1 MSLVHEQGKPVTEA
15 GGEIHHLIHGLNYYA
30 DLATKV
36 RAPTSELPSALSK
49 AYGMVLRRPMGVV
62 AAIVPN
68 NFPLTLLGTKLAP
81 ALMAGNTIV
90 VKPAATTPLTT
101 LKIAD
106 LLLEAEF
113 PPGVVNVITGRGTE
127 VGDALVTHDLVR
139 RVAFTGSTAVGRH
152 IMGLAAPKLK
162 RMTMELG
169 GSDPVIVAPDAN
181 IKAAARGIA
190 IGRFWNCGQM
200 CLGGKRIYVFDEV
213 YDELMEQLT
222 RTVAKYEPGLGWE
235 KAEKPNIRVGP
246 LHTADGRPRSASSSR
261 TRSTAAASCC
271 SAATTSRARATSC
284 SRRSWPTR
292 RRTRASRARR
302 PSGRCC
308 RSGGCRPRRGD
319 RAAPTTPSTASARRV
334 WTNDVRVIHRV
345 ANEVDAGM
353 KWVNQFHYGYDELPF
368 GGVKQSGYG
377 KEHGTEG
384 LDYYLEDTSGRRR
397 RARVAMAVTFEAD
410 GAVGYITLDKP
421 PANSYDFEF
430 MEEMGAAVDAA
441 AADDAVKVV
450 IVRCASKK
458 FFCAGADIKAFL
470 ANDTAGNMKM
480 INRGHE
486 ALAAIARVPEG
497 LHRPDRGPRARR
509 RAGDQPRLRPAL
521 RRPRALQARRAR
533 R

>member
-1 MSLVHEQGKPVTEA
+1 MTGMLIAGERTEGAAGEGIDVVDPATEEVIESVPRGGAADVDAAVNAAHTAFKEWSKTDAEERANLLRKAIALIERDRKTLTMSLVHEQGKPVTEA

-36 RAPTSELPSALSK
+36 RGSYQPLPSALSK

-101 LKIAD
+101 LKIAE

-113 PPGVVNVITGRGTE
+113 PAGVVNVITGKGSE
-127 VGDALVTHDLVR
+127 VGDALVTHDKVA

-235 KAEKPNIRVGP
+235 KAEKPAIRVGP
-246 LHTADGRPRSASSSR
+246 LHTADGRTEIMEQLQDALDGGGELLLGGDVPEGKGHFITPTIVANPAQDSRVAREETFGPVLPVWRVSSLDEAIERANDSEYGLGAS
-261 TRSTAAASCC
+261 
-271 SAATTSRARATSC
+271 
-284 SRRSWPTR
+284 
-292 RRTRASRARR
+292 
-302 PSGRCC
+302 
-308 RSGGCRPRRGD
+308 
-319 RAAPTTPSTASARRV
+319 V
-334 WTNDVRVIHRV
+334 WTNDVRTIHRV

-377 KEHGTEG
+377 KEHGMEG
-384 LDYYLEDTSGRRR
+384 LDYYLEDIS
-397 RARVAMAVTFEAD
+397 VV
-410 GAVGYITLDKP
+410 VG
-421 PANSYDFEF
+421 
-430 MEEMGAAVDAA
+430 
-441 AADDAVKVV
+441 
-450 IVRCASKK
+450 
-458 FFCAGADIKAFL
+458 
-470 ANDTAGNMKM
+470 
-480 INRGHE
+480 
-486 ALAAIARVPEG
+486 G
-497 LHRPDRGPRARR
+497 LE
-509 RAGDQPRLRPAL
+509 
-521 RRPRALQARRAR
+521 
-533 R
+533 

>member
-1 MSLVHEQGKPVTEA
+1 MAGMLIAGERTDGQAGEGIDVVDPATEETLESVPRGTAADVDAAVEAADAAFGEWSKTDAEDRATLLRKAIALIERDRKELTMSLVHEQGKPVTEA

-36 RAPTSELPSALSK
+36 RGTHQALPSALSK
-49 AYGMVLRRPMGVV
+49 AYGMVLRRPLGVV

-101 LKIAD
+101 LKIAA
-106 LLLEAEF
+106 LLQEAEF
-113 PPGVVNVITGRGTE
+113 PAGVVNVITGRGSE
-127 VGDALVTHDLVR
+127 VGDALVTHDRVR

-169 GSDPVIVAPDAN
+169 GSDPVIVCPDAN
-181 IKAAARGIA
+181 LKAAARGIA

-200 CLGGKRIYVFDEV
+200 CLGGKRIFVFDEV

-246 LHTADGRPRSASSSR
+246 LHTADGRSELMDQLQDALDGGGELLLGGDVPEGKGHFIAPTIVANPAQDSR
-261 TRSTAAASCC
+261 V
-271 SAATTSRARATSC
+271 AREETFGPLLPVWRVSDLDEAI
-284 SRRSWPTR
+284 RRSNDTEYGLG
-292 RRTRASRARR
+292 AS
-302 PSGRCC
+302 
-308 RSGGCRPRRGD
+308 
-319 RAAPTTPSTASARRV
+319 V
-334 WTNDVRVIHRV
+334 WTNDIRTIHRV

-377 KEHGTEG
+377 KEHGMEG
-384 LDYYLEDTSGRRR
+384 LDYYLEDIS
-397 RARVAMAVTFEAD
+397 
-410 GAVGYITLDKP
+410 
-421 PANSYDFEF
+421 
-430 MEEMGAAVDAA
+430 
-441 AADDAVKVV
+441 VV
-450 IVRCASKK
+450 I
-458 FFCAGADIKAFL
+458 G
-470 ANDTAGNMKM
+470 
-480 INRGHE
+480 
-486 ALAAIARVPEG
+486 G
-497 LHRPDRGPRARR
+497 LE
-509 RAGDQPRLRPAL
+509 
-521 RRPRALQARRAR
+521 
-533 R
+533 

>member
-1 MSLVHEQGKPVTEA
+1 MATMLIGGEKTEGSAGEGIDVVDPATEEVIETVPRGGAADVDAAVQAAHKAFKDWQKTDAEDRANLLRKAIALIERDRKELMLSLVHEQGKPVTEA

-36 RAPTSELPSALSK
+36 KGSYHELPSALSK
-49 AYGMVLRRPMGVV
+49 AYGMVIKRPMGVV

-113 PPGVVNVITGRGTE
+113 PPGVVNVITGRGSE

-181 IKAAARGIA
+181 IKGAARGIA

-213 YDELMEQLT
+213 YDELLEQLT
-222 RTVAKYEPGLGWE
+222 RTVSKYEPGLGWE
-235 KAEKPNIRVGP
+235 RAEKPAIRVGP
-246 LHTADGRPRSASSSR
+246 LHTADGKAEIREQLQDALDTGGELLLGGDDVDGKGHFVQPTIVANPAQDSRVAREETFGPLLPVWRVSSLDEAIERANDSEYGLGAS
-261 TRSTAAASCC
+261 
-271 SAATTSRARATSC
+271 
-284 SRRSWPTR
+284 
-292 RRTRASRARR
+292 
-302 PSGRCC
+302 
-308 RSGGCRPRRGD
+308 
-319 RAAPTTPSTASARRV
+319 V

-377 KEHGTEG
+377 KEHGAEG
-384 LDYYLEDTSGRRR
+384 LDYYLEDTT
-397 RARVAMAVTFEAD
+397 VV
-410 GAVGYITLDKP
+410 VG
-421 PANSYDFEF
+421 
-430 MEEMGAAVDAA
+430 
-441 AADDAVKVV
+441 
-450 IVRCASKK
+450 
-458 FFCAGADIKAFL
+458 
-470 ANDTAGNMKM
+470 
-480 INRGHE
+480 
-486 ALAAIARVPEG
+486 G
-497 LHRPDRGPRARR
+497 LE
-509 RAGDQPRLRPAL
+509 
-521 RRPRALQARRAR
+521 
-533 R
+533 

>member
-1 MSLVHEQGKPVTEA
+1 MASMLIAGEKTEGQAREGLAVVDPATEETLETVPRGTAADVDAAVQAAHRAFADWQKTDAEDRANLLRKAIGLIERDRKDLTLSLVHEQGKPVTEA
-15 GGEIHHLIHGLNYYA
+15 AGEVHHLIHGLNYYA

-36 RAPTSELPSALSK
+36 RGSYQPLPSALSK

-113 PPGVVNVITGRGTE
+113 PAGVVNVITGRGSE
-127 VGDALVTHDLVR
+127 VGDALVTHDQVR

-181 IKAAARGIA
+181 VKAAARGIA

-213 YDELMEQLT
+213 YDELLEQLT

-235 KAEKPNIRVGP
+235 KAEKPAIRVGP
-246 LHTADGRPRSASSSR
+246 LHTADGRTEIREQLQDALDGGGELLLGGGDVDGPGYFVQPTIVANPAQDARVAREETFGPLLPVWRVSSLDEAIERANDSEYGLGAS
-261 TRSTAAASCC
+261 
-271 SAATTSRARATSC
+271 
-284 SRRSWPTR
+284 
-292 RRTRASRARR
+292 
-302 PSGRCC
+302 
-308 RSGGCRPRRGD
+308 
-319 RAAPTTPSTASARRV
+319 V
-334 WTNDVRVIHRV
+334 WTNDMRIIHRV
-345 ANEVDAGM
+345 ANEVEAGM

-377 KEHGTEG
+377 KEHGIEG
-384 LDYYLEDTSGRRR
+384 LDYYLEDIS
-397 RARVAMAVTFEAD
+397 VV
-410 GAVGYITLDKP
+410 VG
-421 PANSYDFEF
+421 
-430 MEEMGAAVDAA
+430 
-441 AADDAVKVV
+441 
-450 IVRCASKK
+450 
-458 FFCAGADIKAFL
+458 
-470 ANDTAGNMKM
+470 
-480 INRGHE
+480 
-486 ALAAIARVPEG
+486 G
-497 LHRPDRGPRARR
+497 LE
-509 RAGDQPRLRPAL
+509 
-521 RRPRALQARRAR
+521 
-533 R
+533 

>member
-1 MSLVHEQGKPVTEA
+1 MLIAGEKTEGQAREGLAVVDPATEETLETVPRGTAADVDAAVQAAHRAFADWQKTDAEDRANLLRKAIGLIERDRKDLTLSLVHEQGKPVTEA
-15 GGEIHHLIHGLNYYA
+15 AGEVHHLIHGLNYYA

-36 RAPTSELPSALSK
+36 RGSYQPLPSALSK

-113 PPGVVNVITGRGTE
+113 PAGVVNVITGRGSE
-127 VGDALVTHDLVR
+127 VGDALVTHDQVR

-181 IKAAARGIA
+181 VKAAARGIA

-213 YDELMEQLT
+213 YDELLEQLT

-235 KAEKPNIRVGP
+235 KAEKPAIRVGP
-246 LHTADGRPRSASSSR
+246 LHTADGRTEIREQLQDALDGGGELLLGGGDVDGPGYFVQPTIVANPAQDARVAREETFGPLLPVWRVSSLDEAIERANDSEYGLGAS
-261 TRSTAAASCC
+261 
-271 SAATTSRARATSC
+271 
-284 SRRSWPTR
+284 
-292 RRTRASRARR
+292 
-302 PSGRCC
+302 
-308 RSGGCRPRRGD
+308 
-319 RAAPTTPSTASARRV
+319 V
-334 WTNDVRVIHRV
+334 WTNDMRIIHRV
-345 ANEVDAGM
+345 ANEVEAGM

-377 KEHGTEG
+377 KEHGIEG
-384 LDYYLEDTSGRRR
+384 LDYYLEDIS
-397 RARVAMAVTFEAD
+397 VV
-410 GAVGYITLDKP
+410 VG
-421 PANSYDFEF
+421 
-430 MEEMGAAVDAA
+430 
-441 AADDAVKVV
+441 
-450 IVRCASKK
+450 
-458 FFCAGADIKAFL
+458 
-470 ANDTAGNMKM
+470 
-480 INRGHE
+480 
-486 ALAAIARVPEG
+486 G
-497 LHRPDRGPRARR
+497 LE
-509 RAGDQPRLRPAL
+509 
-521 RRPRALQARRAR
+521 
-533 R
+533 

>member
-1 MSLVHEQGKPVTEA
+1 MTGMLIAGERTEGSAGEGLDVVNPANEETIEQVPRGTAADVDAAVEAADKAFVEWSKTDAEDRANLLRKAIALIERDRKDLTMSLVHEQGKPVTEA
-15 GGEIHHLIHGLNYYA
+15 GGEVHHMIHGLNYYA

-36 RAPTSELPSALSK
+36 RGSHQALPSALSK

-90 VKPAATTPLTT
+90 VKPAASTPLTT

-106 LLLEAEF
+106 LLLEAEI
-113 PPGVVNVITGRGTE
+113 PPGVVNVITGKGSE
-127 VGDALVTHDLVR
+127 VGDALVTHDKVR

-181 IKAAARGIA
+181 IKAASRGIA
-190 IGRFWNCGQM
+190 IGRYWNCGQM

-213 YDELMEQLT
+213 YDALMEELT

-246 LHTADGRPRSASSSR
+246 LHTSGSRDEIMEQLQDALDGGGELLLGGDKPEGAGYFMQPTIVANPPHDSRVAREETFGPVLPVWRVGDLDEAIDLANDSEYGLGAS
-261 TRSTAAASCC
+261 
-271 SAATTSRARATSC
+271 
-284 SRRSWPTR
+284 
-292 RRTRASRARR
+292 
-302 PSGRCC
+302 
-308 RSGGCRPRRGD
+308 
-319 RAAPTTPSTASARRV
+319 V
-334 WTNDVRVIHRV
+334 WTNDIRIIHRV

-377 KEHGTEG
+377 KEHGMEG
-384 LDYYLEDTSGRRR
+384 LDYYLEDIS
-397 RARVAMAVTFEAD
+397 
-410 GAVGYITLDKP
+410 
-421 PANSYDFEF
+421 
-430 MEEMGAAVDAA
+430 
-441 AADDAVKVV
+441 VV
-450 IVRCASKK
+450 I
-458 FFCAGADIKAFL
+458 G
-470 ANDTAGNMKM
+470 
-480 INRGHE
+480 
-486 ALAAIARVPEG
+486 G
-497 LHRPDRGPRARR
+497 LE
-509 RAGDQPRLRPAL
+509 
-521 RRPRALQARRAR
+521 
-533 R
+533 

>member
-1 MSLVHEQGKPVTEA
+1 MVEMLIAGERTAGSAGEGLAVVDPATEEVITEVPRGTAQDVDAAVTAADKAFADWQKTDAEDRANLLRKAIALIERDRKELTLSLVHEQGKPVTEA

-36 RAPTSELPSALSK
+36 RGSHVALPSALST

-90 VKPAATTPLTT
+90 VKPAASTPLTT

-113 PPGVVNVITGRGTE
+113 PPGVVNVVTGSGGE
-127 VGDALVTHDLVR
+127 IGDALVTHDKVR

-200 CLGGKRIYVFDEV
+200 CLGGKRLYVFEEV
-213 YDELMEQLT
+213 YDELMEQLV
-222 RTVAKYEPGLGWE
+222 RTVGKYEPGLGWE
-235 KAEKPNIRVGP
+235 KAEKPAIRVGP
-246 LHTADGRPRSASSSR
+246 LHTNTGRAELLEQLQDALDTGGELLLGGEAPEGKGFFMQPTIVANPAVDSRVATEETFGPVLPVWKVADLDEAISLANDSEYGLGAS
-261 TRSTAAASCC
+261 
-271 SAATTSRARATSC
+271 
-284 SRRSWPTR
+284 
-292 RRTRASRARR
+292 
-302 PSGRCC
+302 
-308 RSGGCRPRRGD
+308 
-319 RAAPTTPSTASARRV
+319 V
-334 WTNDVRVIHRV
+334 WTNDIRVINRV
-345 ANEVDAGM
+345 ANEVEAGM

-377 KEHGTEG
+377 KEHGMEG
-384 LDYYLEDTSGRRR
+384 LDYYLEDIS
-397 RARVAMAVTFEAD
+397 
-410 GAVGYITLDKP
+410 
-421 PANSYDFEF
+421 
-430 MEEMGAAVDAA
+430 
-441 AADDAVKVV
+441 VV
-450 IVRCASKK
+450 I
-458 FFCAGADIKAFL
+458 G
-470 ANDTAGNMKM
+470 
-480 INRGHE
+480 
-486 ALAAIARVPEG
+486 G
-497 LHRPDRGPRARR
+497 LE
-509 RAGDQPRLRPAL
+509 
-521 RRPRALQARRAR
+521 
-533 R
+533 

>member
-1 MSLVHEQGKPVTEA
+1 
-15 GGEIHHLIHGLNYYA
+15 
-30 DLATKV
+30 
-36 RAPTSELPSALSK
+36 
-49 AYGMVLRRPMGVV
+49 MVLRRPMGVV

-113 PPGVVNVITGRGTE
+113 PPGVVNVITGKGSE
-127 VGDALVTHDLVR
+127 VGDALVTHDQVR

-213 YDELMEQLT
+213 YDELLEQLT
-222 RTVAKYEPGLGWE
+222 RTVGKYQPGLGWE
-235 KAEKPNIRVGP
+235 KPEKPNIRVGP
-246 LHTADGRPRSASSSR
+246 LHTSDGRDEVMEQLQDALDGGGELLLGGDKPEGAGYFMQPTIVTNPALDSRVAREETFGPVLPIWRVGDLDEAIGLANDTEYGLGAS
-261 TRSTAAASCC
+261 
-271 SAATTSRARATSC
+271 
-284 SRRSWPTR
+284 
-292 RRTRASRARR
+292 
-302 PSGRCC
+302 
-308 RSGGCRPRRGD
+308 
-319 RAAPTTPSTASARRV
+319 V
-334 WTNDVRVIHRV
+334 WTNDIRIINRV

-377 KEHGTEG
+377 KEHGMEG
-384 LDYYLEDTSGRRR
+384 LDYYLEDISRRHR
-397 RARVAMAVTFEAD
+397 RARVD
-410 GAVGYITLDKP
+410 GGHVSSPTARVGYITLDKP
-421 PANSYDFEF
+421 PANSYDKDF
-430 MEEMGAAVDAA
+430 MDELGAAIDAA
-441 AADDAVKVV
+441 ASDAGVK
-450 IVRCASKK
+450 RR
-458 FFCAGADIKAFL
+458 D
-470 ANDTAGNMKM
+470 
-480 INRGHE
+480 
-486 ALAAIARVPEG
+486 
-497 LHRPDRGPRARR
+497 RPQRARR
-509 RAGDQPRLRPAL
+509 SSSPPARTSRRSWPTT
-521 RRPRALQARRAR
+521 RRPTWR
-533 R
+533 

>member
-1 MSLVHEQGKPVTEA
+1 MAGMLIAGEKTEGAASEGLAVVDPATEEVIESVPRGGAADVDAAVTAAHKAFGEWQKTDAEDRANLLRKAIALIERDRKDLTMSLVHEQGKPVTEA

-36 RAPTSELPSALSK
+36 RGSYQPLPSALSK

-113 PPGVVNVITGRGTE
+113 PAGVVNVITGKGSE

-181 IKAAARGIA
+181 IKGAARGIA
-190 IGRFWNCGQM
+190 IGRYWNCGQM
-200 CLGGKRIYVFDEV
+200 CLGGKRIYAFDEV
-213 YDELMEQLT
+213 YDELMEQLQ

-246 LHTADGRPRSASSSR
+246 LHTAEGKAEIAEQLQDALDGGGELVLGGGEVEGKGHFVQPTIVANPAVDSRVAREETFGPLLPVWRVSSLDEAIERANDSEYGLGAS
-261 TRSTAAASCC
+261 
-271 SAATTSRARATSC
+271 
-284 SRRSWPTR
+284 
-292 RRTRASRARR
+292 
-302 PSGRCC
+302 
-308 RSGGCRPRRGD
+308 
-319 RAAPTTPSTASARRV
+319 V

-377 KEHGTEG
+377 KEHGVEG
-384 LDYYLEDTSGRRR
+384 LDYYLEDIS
-397 RARVAMAVTFEAD
+397 VV
-410 GAVGYITLDKP
+410 VG
-421 PANSYDFEF
+421 
-430 MEEMGAAVDAA
+430 
-441 AADDAVKVV
+441 
-450 IVRCASKK
+450 
-458 FFCAGADIKAFL
+458 
-470 ANDTAGNMKM
+470 
-480 INRGHE
+480 
-486 ALAAIARVPEG
+486 G
-497 LHRPDRGPRARR
+497 LE
-509 RAGDQPRLRPAL
+509 
-521 RRPRALQARRAR
+521 
-533 R
+533 